1 VDAPFYI
8 HPTSVVGREARIGP
22 GTRIWHF
29 CHVMDGARLGAGCS
43 FGQNCFVAGG
53 VVVGDRVKVQNNVS
67 LYDGVLIGDEVFIGP
82 SVVFTNV
89 TRPRAAISRREQYER
104 TRVER
109 GATIGANATVLPGV
123 VLGEYCFV
131 AAGAVVRRD
140 VEAFSL
146 VAGVPARRV
155 GWVSRHGERLRFDA
169 AGSARC
175 PATGEEY
182 SRTECGVRL
191 LQVGGRE
198 SES

>member
-1 VDAPFYI
+1 
-8 HPTSVVGREARIGP
+8 
-22 GTRIWHF
+22 
-29 CHVMDGARLGAGCS
+29 MDGARLGAGCS

-67 LYDGVLIGDEVFIGP
+67 LYDGVVIGDEVFIGP

-89 TRPRAAISRREQYER
+89 TRPRAAISKREQYER

-140 VEAFSL
+140 VEAFAL

-155 GWVSRHGERLRFDA
+155 GWVSRHGEQLRFDA
-169 AGSARC
+169 AGTARC

-182 SRTECGVRL
+182 SRTERGVRL
-191 LQVGGRE
+191 LQGGGRE
-198 SES
+198 SEP